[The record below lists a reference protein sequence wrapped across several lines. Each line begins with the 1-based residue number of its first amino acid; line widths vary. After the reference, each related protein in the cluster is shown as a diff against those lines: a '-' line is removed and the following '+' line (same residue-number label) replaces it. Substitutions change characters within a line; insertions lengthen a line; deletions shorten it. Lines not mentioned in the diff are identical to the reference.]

1 MSTISKIHLTL
12 FSHISNKN
20 SHKMYY
26 NLELPYF
33 DKSNISKAYSKANK
47 KNKKKAGVV
56 KNEKK

>member
-1 MSTISKIHLTL
+1 
-12 FSHISNKN
+12 
-20 SHKMYY
+20 MYY

-47 KNKKKAGVV
+47 IKNNNKKKAGVV

>member
-47 KNKKKAGVV
+47 KK
-56 KNEKK
+56 